1 MDLNHIVGNAGA
13 IFASVFV
20 VAACTMKTMIP
31 LRVFAIITNIV
42 LLNYSLLTHSYF
54 PAAAHLIML
63 PINGYRLYEM
73 MRLVRN
79 VKTAV
84 TGDMSMDWLK
94 PFMKKERFVRG
105 DILFHKGEEAK
116 EMFYVV
122 RGRFRL
128 IESGIDILP
137 GALVGELGMLSPT
150 NQRTQTMEC
159 IEDGEMLKVTYQEV
173 EMLYFQNPE
182 FGFYFLRLATARLF
196 HNINQLEYR
205 LANPTEAAS
214 GAGR

>member
-1 MDLNHIVGNAGA
+1 MDWNQIVGNAGA
-13 IFASVFV
+13 VFASVFV

-42 LLNYSLLTHSYF
+42 LINYSLLHQSYF
-54 PAAAHLIML
+54 PALLHLVML

-73 MRLVRN
+73 TRLVRN
-79 VKTAV
+79 VKTAIS
-84 TGDMSMDWLK
+84 GDMSMDWLK
-94 PFMKKERFVRG
+94 PFMKKERFSKG

-122 RGRFRL
+122 SGQFRL
-128 IESGIDILP
+128 VESGIDILP

-159 IEDGEMLKVTYQEV
+159 VEDGQMLKVTYKEV

-205 LANPTEAAS
+205 LANQTEAVA